1 MEHIRRD
8 RPGSVNLSR
17 RSIVRFGL
25 LLCILIKQDTVSLGV
40 QIVVLAIVKR
50 PE

>member
-1 MEHIRRD
+1 MGLIRRH
-8 RPGSVNLSR
+8 RPGNVSLGR
-17 RSIVRFGL
+17 RSIARFGL
-25 LLCILIKQDTVSLGV
+25 LLCILIKQDAMSLGV

>member
-17 RSIVRFGL
+17 RSIARFGL
-25 LLCILIKQDTVSLGV
+25 LLSILIKQDAMSLGV